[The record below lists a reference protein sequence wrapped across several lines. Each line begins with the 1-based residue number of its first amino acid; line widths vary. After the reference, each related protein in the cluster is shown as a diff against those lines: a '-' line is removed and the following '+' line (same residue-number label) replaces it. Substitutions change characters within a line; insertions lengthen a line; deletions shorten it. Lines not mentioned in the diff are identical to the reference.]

1 MSARPR
7 NESLEAPNG
16 GADQP
21 VAVEE
26 VWALWRRLAGAFG
39 PWRTLRAAV
48 MTKALFGFYGV
59 DMATG
64 LRRTPMA
71 RLAEEVL
78 RDASLATMEALAEI
92 AEVNAQRNDAMWRM
106 SVIFYVTVPVTLFL
120 AALDALPNFGER
132 IARETVIG
140 FWAWVGV
147 LTAFVLYYFL
157 TQWRA
162 RQIVAVLK
170 LLMIERRIAR
180 SQAGS

>member
-1 MSARPR
+1 MASIQQ
-7 NESLEAPNG
+7 G
-16 GADQP
+16 P
-21 VAVEE
+21 VTVDE
-26 VWALWRRLAGAFG
+26 VWALWRRLAAAFG

-48 MTKALFGFYGV
+48 LSKTGFGFYGV
-59 DMATG
+59 DMASS

-71 RLAEEVL
+71 RLVEEAL
-78 RDASLATMEALAEI
+78 KDASPATLDALMEI

-120 AALDALPNFGER
+120 AALPDFGER
-132 IARETVIG
+132 IERQTVIG

-162 RQIVAVLK
+162 RQIVAALK
-170 LLMIERRIAR
+170 LLMIERRLT
-180 SQAGS
+180 G